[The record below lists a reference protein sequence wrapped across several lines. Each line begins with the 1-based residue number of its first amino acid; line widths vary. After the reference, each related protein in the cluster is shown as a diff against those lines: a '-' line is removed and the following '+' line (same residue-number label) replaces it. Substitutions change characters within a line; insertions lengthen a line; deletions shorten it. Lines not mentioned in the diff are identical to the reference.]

1 MSDELPEYVA
11 YAMARDERLR
21 NLAASIEME
30 VAQRDGAAFRLLVD
44 AIEEDGKLAAAAL
57 AECNPADM
65 GSISAYQAQVRTSR
79 IISDCIKTIIQRGQQ
94 AEASLRDDAD
104 MRDNG

>member
-44 AIEEDGKLAAAAL
+44 AGD
-57 AECNPADM
+57 
-65 GSISAYQAQVRTSR
+65 
-79 IISDCIKTIIQRGQQ
+79 
-94 AEASLRDDAD
+94 
-104 MRDNG
+104 